1 MSAAAGP
8 GRTSRSPRIL
18 LGWRYAPGQPD
29 PGPPPDRHDAPAD
42 PAPGGADPGWGAAQ
56 RRIGHRLSRPARI
69 GIGLAAATAAVAGA
83 AGLAGVI
90 SPALTGC
97 GLLASGAWA
106 ARCAAWIWLG
116 RRYTARLIAAEE
128 QRMVGLR
135 AEYDRRAEARRR
147 RDAADLRSWRQRAA
161 AYERRPVWQ
170 PVSLPAD
177 LDRVDVAGGTAA
189 GWAAMVT
196 TIAAPRLAAG
206 GEVTV
211 LDLTEQAVTADL
223 VAVAGRIGLRPLVLV
238 LPGDLPRLDL
248 GTGLAPSARA
258 EVLALAAGASQAVD
272 QAELPRTPAADPA
285 AEQAL
290 LERIL
295 GVLGPDPAIG
305 TVTAALRVLAGIGDP
320 RADLRAGL
328 LTGAELDRLTVL
340 FGRGATER
348 IVIERAWSLES
359 RLRGLDGLGS
369 DLAPLRPSSLR
380 IASLDRSAGPIGNRM
395 LATYLVAAITQLLRQ
410 APRGPRWAHAL
421 ALLGAERLA
430 DDLVTRLAQACESSG
445 SGLVLCYRSVPAAVR
460 ERLGRGN
467 AAVAFMRLGNGT
479 EARAASEL
487 IGTEH
492 RLVVSQ
498 FTDTVGTSVTDTAGD
513 SYTGSLGS
521 SVSSAGSSSLSRTAG
536 RSRGHGRS
544 RPDRFGPFGDLGGSL
559 SLDRSY
565 SVAGSVSHSLTEGMT
580 SGTSWGRSTSRAM
593 GENAALGRAVQRS
606 REFLVEAGELQRLPP
621 SAAIISYPAPAGRKI
636 ILADLNPAIGGLPG
650 VVPIDP
656 GPIDPGPINPVPA

>member
-1 MSAAAGP
+1 MSAEVGP
-8 GRTSRSPRIL
+8 GRTARSPRIL
-18 LGWRYAPGQPD
+18 FGWRYAPSQPD
-29 PGPPPDRHDAPAD
+29 PGPPPDRRGSLAD
-42 PAPGGADPGWGAAQ
+42 PAPAGADPGWVAAQ
-56 RRIGHRLSRPARI
+56 RRIGRRLARPARI
-69 GIGLAAATAAVAGA
+69 GIGLAAATAAAVCLAGS
-83 AGLAGVI
+83 AGVI
-90 SPALTGC
+90 SPALAGC
-97 GLLASGAWA
+97 GLLACGGWA

-116 RRYTARLIAAEE
+116 QRHTARLIAAEE
-128 QRMVGLR
+128 QRMAGLR
-135 AEYDRRAEARRR
+135 AEHDRRAEARRR
-147 RDAADLRSWRQRAA
+147 SYAADLRSWRQRAA
-161 AYERRPVWQ
+161 AFERRPAWQ

-177 LDRVDVAGGTAA
+177 LDRIDVAGGTAA
-189 GWAAMVT
+189 GWAAMIT

-223 VAVAGRIGLRPLVLV
+223 VAVARRIGLRPLVLV

-248 GTGLAPSARA
+248 GTGLAPPARA
-258 EVLALAAGASQAVD
+258 EVLALAAAASQAMD
-272 QAELPRTPAADPA
+272 QADGVRAAAADPA

-295 GVLGPDPAIG
+295 GVLGPEAATG

-340 FGRGATER
+340 FGRGASER

-380 IASLDRSAGPIGNRM
+380 IASLDRSAGLIGNRM
-395 LATYLVAAITQLLRQ
+395 LATYLVAAITHLLRQ
-410 APRGPRWAHAL
+410 APPGPRWAHAL

-430 DDLVTRLAQACESSG
+430 DDLVSRLAQACESSG
-445 SGLVLCYRSVPAAVR
+445 SGLVLGYRSVPAAVR
-460 ERLGRGN
+460 DRLGRGN
-467 AAVAFMRLGNGT
+467 AAIAFMRLGNGT

-492 RLVVSQ
+492 RLVISQ
-498 FTDTVGTSVTDTAGD
+498 FTDTVGMSVTDTAGD

-521 SVSSAGSSSLSRTAG
+521 SVSAAGSSSASRTAG

-559 SLDRSY
+559 SRDRSY
-565 SVAGSVSHSLTEGMT
+565 SVAGSVSRSLTEGMT
-580 SGTSWGRSTSRAM
+580 SGTSWGRSTSRAL
-593 GENAALGRAVQRS
+593 GENAALGRTLQRS
-606 REFLVEAGELQRLPP
+606 REFLVEADELQRLPP
-621 SAAIISYPAPAGRKI
+621 SAAIISYPAPSGRTI
-636 ILADLNPAIGGLPG
+636 ILADLNPAIGGLPSA
-650 VVPIDP
+650 V
-656 GPIDPGPINPVPA
+656 PINPVPS

>member
-1 MSAAAGP
+1 MTAAAGP
-8 GRTSRSPRIL
+8 GRTSGPPRIL

-42 PAPGGADPGWGAAQ
+42 PAPGGVDPGWVAAQ

-83 AGLAGVI
+83 AGLAGLI
-90 SPALTGC
+90 SPALAGC
-97 GLLASGAWA
+97 GLLACGGWA

-116 RRYTARLIAAEE
+116 RRHTSRLIAAEE
-128 QRMVGLR
+128 QRMASLR
-135 AEYDRRAEARRR
+135 AEHDRRAEARRR

-161 AYERRPVWQ
+161 AYERRPAWQ

-177 LDRVDVAGGTAA
+177 LDRIDVAGGTAA

-223 VAVAGRIGLRPLVLV
+223 VTVAGRIGLRPLVLV

-272 QAELPRTPAADPA
+272 QAGAPGTPAADPA

-295 GVLGPDPAIG
+295 GVLGPEPATG

-320 RADLRAGL
+320 RADLREGL

-359 RLRGLDGLGS
+359 RLRRLDGLGS
-369 DLAPLRPSSLR
+369 DLAPLRPSPLR

-410 APRGPRWAHAL
+410 VPRGPRWAHAL

-445 SGLVLCYRSVPAAVR
+445 SGLVLGYRSVPAAVR

-492 RLVVSQ
+492 RLVVCQ
-498 FTDTVGTSVTDTAGD
+498 FTDTVGISVTDSGGD

-559 SLDRSY
+559 SRDRSY

-593 GENAALGRAVQRS
+593 GENAALGRTVQRS

-621 SAAIISYPAPAGRKI
+621 SAAIISYPAPAGRTI

-650 VVPIDP
+650 AVPIDP
-656 GPIDPGPINPVPA
+656 VPIDPVPT

>member
-1 MSAAAGP
+1 MSAAVGP
-8 GRTSRSPRIL
+8 GRAARSPRIL
-18 LGWRYAPGQPD
+18 LGWRYAPGKPD

-56 RRIGHRLSRPARI
+56 RRIGHRLARPARI
-69 GIGLAAATAAVAGA
+69 GIGLAAVSAALTSVA
-83 AGLAGVI
+83 LPAGVI
-90 SPALTGC
+90 SPALAGC
-97 GLLASGAWA
+97 AMLACGGWA
-106 ARCAAWIWLG
+106 SRCAALIWLG
-116 RRYTARLIAAEE
+116 RRHTARLIAAEE
-128 QRMVGLR
+128 QRMAGLR
-135 AEYDRRAEARRR
+135 AEHGRREDARRR
-147 RDAADLRSWRQRAA
+147 RYAADLRSWRQRAA
-161 AYERRPVWQ
+161 AFQRLSAWQ

-177 LDRVDVAGGTAA
+177 LDRIDVAGGTAA
-189 GWAAMVT
+189 GWAAMIT

-248 GTGLAPSARA
+248 GAGLAPPARA
-258 EVLALAAGASQAVD
+258 EVLALAAGASEAMD
-272 QAELPRTPAADPA
+272 QADGPRTPAGGPA

-295 GVLGPDPAIG
+295 GALGPEAATG

-328 LTGAELDRLTVL
+328 LTAAELDRLTVL
-340 FGRGATER
+340 FGRGASER

-359 RLRGLDGLGS
+359 RLRRLDGLGS
-369 DLAPLRPSSLR
+369 DLAPLRPSPLR

-395 LATYLVAAITQLLRQ
+395 LATYLVAAVTHLLRQ

-445 SGLVLCYRSVPAAVR
+445 SGLVLGYRSVPAAVR

-498 FTDTVGTSVTDTAGD
+498 FTDTVGTSVTDTSGD

-521 SVSSAGSSSLSRTAG
+521 TVSAAGSSSVSRTAG

-544 RPDRFGPFGDLGGSL
+544 QPDRFGPFGDLGGSL
-559 SLDRSY
+559 SRDRSY
-565 SVAGSVSHSLTEGMT
+565 SVAGSVSRSLTEGMT
-580 SGTSWGRSTSRAM
+580 SGTSWGRSTSRAL
-593 GENAALGRAVQRS
+593 GENAGLGRTVQRS
-606 REFLVEAGELQRLPP
+606 REFLVEADELQRLPP
-621 SAAIISYPAPAGRKI
+621 SAAIISHPASTGRTI
-636 ILADLNPAIGGLPG
+636 ILADLNPAIGGLPDA
-650 VVPIDP
+650 VPIDP
-656 GPIDPGPINPVPA
+656 VPS

>member
-1 MSAAAGP
+1 
-8 GRTSRSPRIL
+8 
-18 LGWRYAPGQPD
+18 PD
-29 PGPPPDRHDAPAD
+29 PGPPPDRHDAPAA
-42 PAPGGADPGWGAAQ
+42 PAPGGADPGWIAAP
-56 RRIGHRLSRPARI
+56 RRIGHRLARPARI
-69 GIGLAAATAAVAGA
+69 GTGLAAAAAALTGTA
-83 AGLAGVI
+83 LSAGVI
-90 SPALTGC
+90 SPALAGC
-97 GLLASGAWA
+97 ALLACGGWA
-106 ARCAAWIWLG
+106 ARCAALIWLG
-116 RRYTARLIAAEE
+116 RRHTARIISAEE
-128 QRMVGLR
+128 QRMAGLR
-135 AEYDRRAEARRR
+135 ADYDRRAEARRR

-161 AYERRPVWQ
+161 AFERRPAWQ

-177 LDRVDVAGGTAA
+177 LDRIDVAGGTAA
-189 GWAAMVT
+189 GWAAMIT
-196 TIAAPRLAAG
+196 TFAAPRLAAG

-248 GTGLAPSARA
+248 GAGLAPPARA
-258 EVLALAAGASQAVD
+258 EVLALAAGASQMMD
-272 QAELPRTPAADPA
+272 QADGPRSSPAPDLA
-285 AEQAL
+285 AEQSL

-295 GVLGPDPAIG
+295 GVLGPEPATG

-328 LTGAELDRLTVL
+328 LSGPELDRLAVL
-340 FGRGATER
+340 FGRGASER

-359 RLRGLDGLGS
+359 RLRRLDGLGS
-369 DLAPLRPSSLR
+369 DLAPLRPSPLR
-380 IASLDRSAGPIGNRM
+380 IASLDRAAGPIGNRM
-395 LATYLVAAITQLLRQ
+395 LATYLVAAITHLLRQ

-430 DDLVTRLAQACESSG
+430 DDLLTRLARACESSG
-445 SGLVLCYRSVPAAVR
+445 SGLVLGYRSVPAAVR

-513 SYTGSLGS
+513 SYTSSLGS
-521 SVSSAGSSSLSRTAG
+521 SVSSAGSSSLGRTAG

-544 RPDRFGPFGDLGGSL
+544 GPDRFGPLGDLGGSL
-559 SLDRSY
+559 SRDRSY
-565 SVAGSVSHSLTEGMT
+565 SVSGSVSQSLTESMT

-593 GENAALGRAVQRS
+593 GENAALGRTVQRS

-621 SAAIISYPAPAGRKI
+621 SAAIISYPAPSGRTI

-650 VVPIDP
+650 AVPIDP
-656 GPIDPGPINPVPA
+656 VLIDPFPT